1 MEAHALL
8 ARIVVAEANR
18 RHPKRAVGKH
28 LADDDGSR
36 IASPDDEHL
45 AAAWEQRAP
54 TLKDRAGNCT
64 NANRA
69 EQQQQEVDHEDAARR
84 RRSNGWEQVGVERD
98 DHDSNQRGAQQQANV
113 AERDVAPPA
122 RIEAIEYENR
132 DRQHHNPWQGR
143 PEQRV
148 RPDRHDVET
157 QLEREPP
164 GRRSNSSISR

>member
-18 RHPKRAVGKH
+18 RHPKRAVRKH
-28 LADDDGSR
+28 LADDDGAR
-36 IASPDDEHL
+36 IASSDDEHL
-45 AAAWEQRAP
+45 AAAREQRAA
-54 TLKDRAGNCT
+54 TLKNRAGNRAD
-64 NANRA
+64 ANRA
-69 EQQQQEVDHEDAARR
+69 EQEQQEVDHEDAAWRR
-84 RRSNGWEQVGVERD
+84 CSNGWEEVGVERD

-122 RIEAIEYENR
+122 RIEAIEHENG
-132 DRQHHNPWQGR
+132 DRQHDYPGECR

-157 QLEREPP
+157 QLECEPP
-164 GRRSNSSISR
+164 RRRGNSSISR